1 MVRKRW
7 RGVAPYFY
15 TVWPLLC
22 IIPHLAR
29 SRPEMPARAMQI
41 SPPLKTRTY
50 QAFRRSDEWWTT
62 PGDPPRD
69 SLSWLLSSFPW
80 GGRVLAGTTRRTNR
94 ANIFSPRLRFYDA
107 RDINTCISI
116 SFLSF
121 KNCIYL
127 PSLNTQ
133 AYLCRNLGIK
143 YIYKRMSS
151 SF

>member
-50 QAFRRSDEWWTT
+50 QAFRRMMDDAGRPTEGFTLVALFLARRTRFRNSPDESREYLFYERYQYLYYFNFFFIFQKLHPFTIIKYTT
-62 PGDPPRD
+62 H
-69 SLSWLLSSFPW
+69 LY
-80 GGRVLAGTTRRTNR
+80 RVLEIKMYVYKLFLNNTINNR
-94 ANIFSPRLRFYDA
+94 SPFAN
-107 RDINTCISI
+107 
-116 SFLSF
+116 
-121 KNCIYL
+121 
-127 PSLNTQ
+127 
-133 AYLCRNLGIK
+133 
-143 YIYKRMSS
+143 
-151 SF
+151 